1 MSTPQWNGIETMQT
15 RTKKLLLLLIGL
27 SCATSLRAENLLD
40 IYRLAKQNDPTY
52 LAAAAEYNAAKEASP
67 QAWAAVLPQIGL
79 NGTHSEIDN
88 NKYQTVLGSS
98 AGTYHTDSYT
108 LSLKQTIY
116 HKEQFDRISLADAQV
131 AQAEAKFNSAKL
143 DLIVRA
149 AQRYFNVLAAADNL
163 LFAKANKEAIEQQ
176 LQQTKQRFEVGLTAI
191 TDVHEA
197 QARYDQSV
205 ASAITAQNQF
215 DISQEELREITHQA
229 PGQLA
234 TLGENSPLLSPEPA
248 DIEQWVKTA
257 LNRNLLLLSAQ
268 KAMDAAQL
276 GIGVA
281 RAGHYPT
288 LDLQADYTNYEANGG
303 LTTKSDGTTVSLVLN
318 FPLYAG
324 GGVSSASRQ
333 AAAQYQQAMELYE
346 QQRRATE
353 RGTRNSYLTVIADIS
368 TVTALKQALR
378 SSQTALEATKAG
390 FEVGTRTAVEVLD
403 SQQLVFQARSN
414 YAKSRYDYILET
426 LLLKQSAGT
435 LTEADIDSINNWL
448 Q

>member
-1 MSTPQWNGIETMQT
+1 MQT
-15 RTKKLLLLLIGL
+15 RTKKLLLLLAGL
-27 SCATSLRAENLLD
+27 SCITTVRAENLLD

-52 LAAAAEYNAAKEASP
+52 LAAVAEYNAAKESSP
-67 QAWAAVLPQIGL
+67 QAWAAVLPHVGL
-79 NGTHSEIDN
+79 NANHSEYDQ
-88 NKYQTVLGSS
+88 KYTAFGNTSS
-98 AGTYHTDSYT
+98 GTYHSNSYT
-108 LSLKQTIY
+108 LSLTQTLY
-116 HKEQFDRISLADAQV
+116 HKEQFDRISQADAQV
-131 AQAEAKFNSAKL
+131 GQAEAKFNSAKL
-143 DLIVRA
+143 NLIVRA
-149 AQRYFNVLAAADNL
+149 AQRYFNVLSAADTL
-163 LFAKANKEAIEQQ
+163 AFAKANKKAIEQQ

-197 QARYDQSV
+197 QARYDASV
-205 ASAITAQNQF
+205 ASAITAQNQYA
-215 DISQEELREITHQA
+215 IRQEELREITHQA
-229 PGQLA
+229 PGSLA
-234 TLGENSPLLSPEPA
+234 ILEEDSPLLSPEPA
-248 DIEQWVKTA
+248 NVENWVKTA
-257 LNRNLLLLSAQ
+257 LDRNLLLISAR
-268 KAMDAAQL
+268 KAMEAAQL

-288 LDLQADYTNYEANGG
+288 LDLEANYTNYDANGG
-303 LTTKSDGTTVSLVLN
+303 FTTKNDGTTVSLVLN

-346 QQRRATE
+346 QQRRSTE

-368 TVTALKQALR
+368 TVKALKQALK

-403 SQQLVFQARSN
+403 SQQLVYQARSN
-414 YAKSRYDYILET
+414 YSKSRYDYILET

-435 LTEADIDSINNWL
+435 LTEADVDSINHWL